1 MKKEELFNIIG
12 EVDEQKVASA
22 GMAIGV
28 LKEYVYPTIVAVS
41 VVTTFTTPMMIKS
54 AKRFYNFTYKLIPQ
68 KWKEYLST
76 HTTSKK
82 DTSADEQLWR
92 QLFKKNFFKLCIAS
106 VILIAIINIS
116 FYLLHPFINKHLPP
130 KVADL
135 TSTIITLSLM
145 SPFLQGLL
153 TVNSDLARIYLTLWH
168 KKITNRLPLIFCTVL
183 RMAII
188 IIFITV
194 VINHLFT
201 KDFFTTY
208 AIIGIFVVFLY
219 KSKWLSKSYK
229 NIERQFLSN
238 LYRYKEKEEIS
249 TTQTKEE
256 KTPND

>member
-1 MKKEELFNIIG
+1 
-12 EVDEQKVASA
+12 
-22 GMAIGV
+22 MAIGV

-54 AKRFYNFTYKLIPQ
+54 SKKFYTFTYKLIPQ
-68 KWKEYLST
+68 RWKDYLST
-76 HTTSKK
+76 HTSSKK

-92 QLFKKNFFKLCIAS
+92 QLFKKYFFKLCIAS
-106 VILIAIINIS
+106 IILIAIINVS
-116 FYLLHPFINKHLPP
+116 FYLLHPFINKYLPS
-130 KVADL
+130 KIADL
-135 TSTIITLSLM
+135 ISTIITLALM

-168 KKITNRLPLIFCTVL
+168 KKLTNRLPLIFCTVL

-219 KSKWLSKSYK
+219 RSKWLSKRYK

-238 LYRYKEKEEIS
+238 LYRYKEKEELMS
-249 TTQTKEE
+249 VKEE
-256 KTPND
+256 KKSND